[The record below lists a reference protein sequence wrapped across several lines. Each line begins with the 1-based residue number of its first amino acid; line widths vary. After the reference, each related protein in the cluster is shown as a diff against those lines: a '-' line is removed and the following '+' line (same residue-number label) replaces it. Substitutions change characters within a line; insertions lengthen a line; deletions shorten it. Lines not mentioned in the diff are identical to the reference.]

1 MGRELSVE
9 SVLDSLQGKL
19 KQLTETTWREKIS
32 GADIK
37 NWVSQFSQS
46 TSVHDNE
53 QLQALFLLSN
63 FIYFGQVEIRE
74 LLKSLYRDLYRTP
87 AIHAIRRA
95 NNDTTDWNLMES
107 EFQSHRQSTRFLG
120 VGNLSESG
128 AHLLYYFR
136 QENALPKSLFISA
149 HEIFALDVSGKP
161 PTPKLSNEDIET
173 YVFIDDLCGSGTQA
187 TTYSK
192 DIVEPLRR
200 MKPDVKIHYL
210 MLFATTDGLKAIK
223 DLNRFD
229 RVEAIYELDSTFKSL
244 DPTSRIFTAADT
256 DFDRLKIRATC
267 ETIGAKLWGANPL
280 GYKDGQL
287 LLGFTH
293 NTPDNALP
301 IFWLDG
307 PAAGVNWNPIFKRY
321 HKDYN

>member
-1 MGRELSVE
+1 MSVDV
-9 SVLDSLQGKL
+9 VLDTLQLKL
-19 KQLTETTWREKIS
+19 KQLTETAWREKIS

-37 NWVSQFSQS
+37 RWSAQFSES
-46 TSVHDNE
+46 ATVHDNE

-87 AIHAIRRA
+87 AIHSIRRL
-95 NNDTTDWNLMES
+95 NGDTVSWSVLEPA
-107 EFQSHRQSTRFLG
+107 FKIYRQKTRFLG
-120 VGNLSESG
+120 VGNPSESG

-136 QENALPKSLFISA
+136 QENALPKSLFINS
-149 HEIFALDVSGKP
+149 HEIFTRDTTTSA
-161 PTPKLSNEDIET
+161 PTLKIADNDIET

-187 TTYSK
+187 SAYSRQ
-192 DIVEPLRR
+192 IVEPLRAL
-200 MKPDVKIHYL
+200 KPNVKVHYL
-210 MLFATTDGLKAIK
+210 MLFATTDGLDAIRG
-223 DLNRFD
+223 LNRFD
-229 RVEAIYELDSTFKSL
+229 RVEAIYELDSTFKAL
-244 DPTSRIFTAADT
+244 EPNSRIFTPIDT
-256 DFDRLKIRATC
+256 DFDREKIRATC
-267 ETIGAKLWGANPL
+267 KAIGTRLWAAYPL

-301 IFWLDG
+301 IFWMDG
-307 PAAGVNWNPIFKRY
+307 SAIGQTWEPIFKRY